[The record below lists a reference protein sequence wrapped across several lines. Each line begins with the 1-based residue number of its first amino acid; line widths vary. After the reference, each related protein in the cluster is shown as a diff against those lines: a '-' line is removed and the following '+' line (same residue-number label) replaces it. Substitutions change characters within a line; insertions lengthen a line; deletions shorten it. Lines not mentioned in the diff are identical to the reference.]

1 LGVNLF
7 IMTSEQTVVDVVE
20 AAAAETYAFSADIN
34 QLLSLIINTF
44 YSNKD
49 VFLRELLSNASDA
62 LDKMRYQGLTNPGC
76 LGSEEEL
83 RVRVYSDLN
92 SNVLTIEDTGLGM
105 TKADLVNNLG
115 TIAKSGTKSFMEA
128 LEAGADISM
137 IGQFGVG
144 FYSAYLVADR
154 VVVTSKHNDED
165 CAHTW
170 SSAAGGSFNI
180 STADDAELARG
191 TRIQLH
197 LKEDMKDYLNESKIK
212 ELVKTH
218 SQYSSYPIE
227 LRVTRSREVEVEEE
241 VAAAAVEE
249 EVAAAAEVEVEEVE
263 EGEEVEVEVEEEEEE
278 VVEEEEELK
287 TKKIQE
293 EYTEWECLNAQKPIW
308 TRPAKEVTKDEYS
321 AFYKNMSNDWDD
333 PLASKSFSVEG
344 QLEFKS
350 LLFVPKRAPMDMFA
364 GQTKKQNNIKLYVRR
379 VFITDDC
386 AELMPE
392 YLSFVKGLVDSED
405 LPLNISREVLQQN
418 KIMRVINKNLVK
430 KSLELFNEM
439 SEDEVV
445 YKQFYEAYH
454 TNIKLGIHE
463 DSANRSKLI
472 NLLRYSSTET
482 GDEMT
487 SLQDYVGRMKEDQPG
502 IYFITG
508 ESRSVVESSPF
519 LERLRAKGYEVLFM
533 VDTIDEYVVQQLKEF
548 DGKKLFAADKEG
560 LELEETEEE
569 KTGFEDATK
578 NTEALCAVIKEIL
591 DEEIQKVVVSKRI
604 VDSPCVLVTADFGWS
619 ANMARI
625 MKAQTMGDQSQS
637 TYMAP
642 KKILELNPVH
652 PIIAELSRRVV
663 EDATDKTVKDLVWL
677 LYDTSLLTSGF
688 TLDAPTQFSSRIHRL
703 IKLGLSLD
711 DELEAV
717 LDEVGVEV
725 AAEIAGS
732 VAAGEDEMEMVD

>member
-1 LGVNLF
+1 
-7 IMTSEQTVVDVVE
+7 MTSEQTVVDVVE

-241 VAAAAVEE
+241 VAAAA
-249 EVAAAAEVEVEEVE
+249 
-263 EGEEVEVEVEEEEEE
+263 EE